1 MIALRQLISLHSG
14 KQSEAASMPGGT
26 TAHTVSDHDLSV
38 ALRASRVFSALVAA
52 SVAHAGD
59 VVTPPQLRALV
70 LVATRPD
77 VDGATIAAALDIHPS
92 GATRL
97 CDRLAAGGLLNR
109 APSATDRRRVILTL
123 TTAGMRLVESVM
135 DHRRAALERIL
146 AEMSP
151 EDIQAL
157 TVALSA
163 FSDAA
168 EEPAALLTGES
179 S

>member
-1 MIALRQLISLHSG
+1 MS
-14 KQSEAASMPGGT
+14 GGT
-26 TAHTVSDHDLSV
+26 SGGRSVSDQDLSA

-77 VDGATIAAALDIHPS
+77 VDGATIAASLDIHPS

-97 CDRLAAGGLLNR
+97 CDRLVAAGLLDR
-109 APSATDRRRVILTL
+109 STSTTDRRRLVLTL
-123 TTAGMRLVESVM
+123 TDAGTRLVDSVM

-146 AEMSP
+146 ERMRP
-151 EDIQAL
+151 EEVHAL
-157 TVALSA
+157 ALGLAA

-168 EEPAALLTGES
+168 EEPAAGLTAAPW
-179 S
+179 

>member
-1 MIALRQLISLHSG
+1 MTSG
-14 KQSEAASMPGGT
+14 TRGRTAS
-26 TAHTVSDHDLSV
+26 AHDVSV

-77 VDGATIAAALDIHPS
+77 VDGATIAASLDIHPS

-97 CDRLAAGGLLNR
+97 CDRLVTAGLLDR
-109 APSATDRRRVILTL
+109 ATSPTDRRRLVLTL
-123 TTAGMRLVESVM
+123 TDAGADLVDSVM

-146 AEMSP
+146 ERMRP
-151 EDIQAL
+151 QDVQAL
-157 TVALSA
+157 ALGLEA

-168 EEPAALLTGES
+168 EEPAAGLTAAPW
-179 S
+179 